1 MSSRI
6 RVSNKTRSTYCA
18 AIFPIAVMIKET
30 QGGRKFF
37 CSEFKGVVQQGSRTV
52 RGTTP
57 LNSEQLTRESVKGNE
72 KRGTLATVELG
83 NS

>member
-1 MSSRI
+1 M
-6 RVSNKTRSTYCA
+6 
-18 AIFPIAVMIKET
+18 
-30 QGGRKFF
+30 FF
-37 CSEFKGVVQQGSRTV
+37 CSEFKGVVQHGGRTV